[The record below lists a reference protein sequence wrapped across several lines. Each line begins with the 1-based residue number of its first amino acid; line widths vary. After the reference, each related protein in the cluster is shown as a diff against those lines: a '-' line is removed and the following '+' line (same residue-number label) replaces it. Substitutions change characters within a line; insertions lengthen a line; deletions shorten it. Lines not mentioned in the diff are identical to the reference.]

1 MTGAIAVA
9 KERGVS
15 VASRRRRVGVASVWR
30 RVSAASR
37 RRRVGIELRL
47 LHIMTVKMTERKLLK

>member
-1 MTGAIAVA
+1 MESENDGEKVSGVQRTRARG
-9 KERGVS
+9 ER
-15 VASRRRRVGVASVWR
+15 AWRRRRVSV
-30 RVSAASR
+30 ASR